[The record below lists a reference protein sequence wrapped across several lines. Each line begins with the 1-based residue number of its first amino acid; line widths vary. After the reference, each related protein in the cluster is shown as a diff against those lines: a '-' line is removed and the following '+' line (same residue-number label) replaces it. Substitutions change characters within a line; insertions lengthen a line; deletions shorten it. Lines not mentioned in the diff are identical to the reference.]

1 MSDDSLELLAI
12 PTNQQARQ
20 DLVAVGEAVELE
32 KDRLLNV
39 VRSFFARKQSST
51 IRTYNPHRFPFSFWN
66 LDKKYVKRFERLGIG
81 PIT

>member
-39 VRSFFARKQSST
+39 VRSFFARNQPST
-51 IRTYNPHRFPFSFWN
+51 IRTTLTVLLFLLVY
-66 LDKKYVKRFERLGIG
+66 GIW
-81 PIT
+81 TRNM